1 MANHKI
7 CRECELFRQV
17 EYATSLHYFQ
27 AEIRKIAIS
36 IPYVFF
42 PLMELYAVQ
51 LEVIGVA

>member
-7 CRECELFRQV
+7 CRECELCRQV